1 MSRRYLFLCPE
12 IAGSSGGIAVLYD
25 CVSEL
30 RAAGYDACVV
40 QTSASW
46 RYSNT
51 HVTVPVAYT
60 HAPRI
65 AESRHVSLRRRVAV
79 RSGLL
84 LETLRSGPNP
94 RLAVQRN
101 DVLVVPEVLLPSA
114 MEAFPDQQKV
124 VFVQNSFTYLLSRAI
139 AAGRGLD
146 PARGVL
152 LSIGIADTCM
162 EALDLAGAAP
172 AVLCPVGPNFDLFPF
187 RQDKKRQIAYMP
199 RKRSWEAGQ
208 IHEALVRRGRIQ
220 GFDIVTVDG
229 MTQAQVAKSLGESLI
244 FISLMKEEALGFPA
258 LEAMAS
264 GCVVVGYTGLGTREY
279 FTPET
284 GIPIEEG
291 DTPALVRAVESAVA
305 EYEADPSRLDG
316 MRREAS
322 RSVTARYSR
331 EAFRSGLLQA
341 WALIDA

>member
-1 MSRRYLFLCPE
+1 
-12 IAGSSGGIAVLYD
+12 
-25 CVSEL
+25 
-30 RAAGYDACVV
+30 
-40 QTSASW
+40 
-46 RYSNT
+46 
-51 HVTVPVAYT
+51 
-60 HAPRI
+60 
-65 AESRHVSLRRRVAV
+65 
-79 RSGLL
+79 
-84 LETLRSGPNP
+84 
-94 RLAVQRN
+94 
-101 DVLVVPEVLLPSA
+101 
-114 MEAFPDQQKV
+114 
-124 VFVQNSFTYLLSRAI
+124 
-139 AAGRGLD
+139 
-146 PARGVL
+146 
-152 LSIGIADTCM
+152 
-162 EALDLAGAAP
+162 
-172 AVLCPVGPNFDLFPF
+172 VLCPVGPNFDLFPF

-208 IHEALVRRGRIQ
+208 IHEALVRRGRIK

-291 DTPALVRAVESAVA
+291 DTPALVQAVESAVA

-322 RSVTARYSR
+322 RCVTARYSR